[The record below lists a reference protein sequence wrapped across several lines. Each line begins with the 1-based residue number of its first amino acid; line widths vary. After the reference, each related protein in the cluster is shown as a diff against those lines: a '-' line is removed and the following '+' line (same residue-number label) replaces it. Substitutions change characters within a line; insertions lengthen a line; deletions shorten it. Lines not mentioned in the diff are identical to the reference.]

1 MSDSNIAK
9 RFFKEPLIQFLLMG
23 GCIYGA
29 FAVIGLLLII
39 KLLPE
44 TRGKSLEQLER
55 ELVGA

>member
-1 MSDSNIAK
+1 MVQLLFPWQLANLGNAGT
-9 RFFKEPLIQFLLMG
+9 FF
-23 GCIYGA
+23 IYGA

-55 ELVGA
+55 ELDGA